1 MSLRVQ
7 RKLYFVLI
15 LISTSY
21 ALDVLGKNEGM
32 DGEVVQ
38 NKLAG
43 WHFGSTMIG
52 GIVLLLCKG
61 FVGGLGGKLLKPMA
75 ISFNVKPNG

>member
-7 RKLYFVLI
+7 RKLAFVLR
-15 LISTSY
+15 LISTSC

-32 DGEVVQ
+32 DGVVVQ
-38 NKLAG
+38 NNLVG

-52 GIVLLLCKG
+52 VIAILPAFCKRG
-61 FVGGLGGKLLKPMA
+61 VGDGGWG
-75 ISFNVKPNG
+75 NY

>member
-1 MSLRVQ
+1 MA
-7 RKLYFVLI
+7 FVLI

-38 NKLAG
+38 NNLVG
-43 WHFGSTMIG
+43 CHFGRTMIG
-52 GIVLLLCKG
+52 GIVLPFCKG
-61 FVGGLGGKLLKPMA
+61 GVGGVGG
-75 ISFNVKPNG
+75 